1 MSERQVIL
9 HCDYCK
15 NETTVSLT
23 IPATAMATAV
33 SSKKDPEIAITLY
46 CKECGRANIVT
57 IPESWDDSSL
67 VLGDGEV
74 LRYSDGLPV
83 LQGHAV

>member
-15 NETTVSLT
+15 NETMLSLT
-23 IPATAMATAV
+23 IPATAV

-46 CKECGRANIVT
+46 CKNCGRANIVN

-83 LQGHAV
+83 LQGHKL